1 MRTLVLFLATLS
13 AAAWAAGGAEERND
27 IEFARPGGVPLTLD
41 ASIPPGKGPF
51 AAVIVVHGGGWEN
64 GTKRSYD
71 KPLLPVLTE
80 AGFAWFT
87 INYRLAP
94 QHKYPAAVEDVEA
107 AVRWVKQHAKEYK
120 ADPNRVAMIGESAG
134 GHLVAMVGVRPTE
147 ETRVAAVVDFYGPHD
162 LLKRESERGEVS
174 KNLRQFLGVEKLD
187 AAGIAKLKEA
197 SPATYVKKGLPPF
210 LFIHGTKDAA
220 VPYGQ
225 SPLMCDKLK
234 AAGNQCQVLTVDG
247 APHGIGAWEKNPE
260 WVGYKRKMVE
270 WLKEALR

>member
-1 MRTLVLFLATLS
+1 MRTLLLSLVTL
-13 AAAWAAGGAEERND
+13 WAACGAEERND

-41 ASIPPGKGPF
+41 ASIPAGKGRF
-51 AAVIVVHGGGWEN
+51 AAVIVVHGGGWEA

-120 ADPNRVAMIGESAG
+120 VDPKRIALMGESAG
-134 GHLVAMVGVRPTE
+134 GHLVAMVGVRPTKQ
-147 ETRVAAVVDFYGPHD
+147 TRVAAVVDFYGPHD
-162 LLKRESERGEVS
+162 LKKRESERGEVG

-187 AAGIAKLKEA
+187 EAGIAKLVEA
-197 SPATYVKKGLPPF
+197 SPATYVKKRLPPF
-210 LFIHGTKDAA
+210 LLIHGTKDAA
-220 VPYGQ
+220 VPYDQ

-234 AAGNQCQVLTVDG
+234 AAGNRCEVFTVEG

-260 WVGYKRKMVE
+260 WVAYKRKMVE
-270 WLKEALR
+270 WLKETLR